1 MTLRKGGGIKRG
13 GRPYCIEFFLGQGEL
28 KCTHTLEGKKCQRRP
43 QGKRKNSEKS
53 PMYVS
58 MYIACIYWGG
68 GVLRFKT
75 ENARYT
81 KASKRIASR
90 WQCPY
95 EK

>member
-68 GVLRFKT
+68 GVTF
-75 ENARYT
+75 
-81 KASKRIASR
+81 
-90 WQCPY
+90 
-95 EK
+95 